1 MSYMKN
7 IYENLEMDNDT
18 EVLELIFK
26 DFILGFIKDSEIE
39 IVRDFCQ
46 NNKLEFSLSTAYID
60 GGEGAIDLA
69 QKVVKVNFKVLLQ
82 NYYF

>member
-1 MSYMKN
+1 MSNMKN

-39 IVRDFCQ
+39 IVDVD
-46 NNKLEFSLSTAYID
+46 SWD
-60 GGEGAIDLA
+60 
-69 QKVVKVNFKVLLQ
+69 
-82 NYYF
+82 

>member
-26 DFILGFIKDSEIE
+26 NFILDFIKDSEME
-39 IVRDFCQ
+39 IVDVD
-46 NNKLEFSLSTAYID
+46 SWD
-60 GGEGAIDLA
+60 
-69 QKVVKVNFKVLLQ
+69 
-82 NYYF
+82 